1 MAEKLLKTEEK
12 IAWKDAR
19 HVFAWYWKISKNHQY
34 LFWWMMALWGVGTLL
49 ADVLSVVVY
58 KNIIDIITSSQ
69 NVEQLWHNFIL
80 LVILYITYFTLFRIG
95 DKCLRLYQVG
105 TLRDLTNFTFQKIQQ
120 HSYDFF
126 ANNFSGSLTSQARR
140 FVDGFA
146 TIVEGIILTYWLSL
160 IRLIGVVL
168 VVAFFSWQLSI
179 VFCLFLG
186 GIFFVIRPLL
196 KERMRQ
202 DTYEAAASS
211 KVSGYFADVFSN
223 VFNVKIF
230 SAHKKEKKAFA
241 KLVEDQVLIEDTSWR
256 VWNKLVVL
264 QNSMMLTFQLTLL
277 GGGLFLWSK
286 GQITAGT
293 IVLVFSYA
301 QGLFMTAW
309 HLVRTTTGV
318 LKALANA
325 KEMVD
330 IFELEPSIQDGKN
343 ATELCLDKGQIEFSQ
358 INFGYADGQLV
369 FDNFSLSVKSGE
381 KVGLVGPSGGGK
393 STITKLLLRFM
404 DPTAG
409 AISID
414 DQDIR
419 TVTQDSLRRA
429 IAYVPQEPLLFHRTL
444 RENIAYGK
452 PDATEEEII
461 EAAKKAHAHEFI
473 EVLGAQYETMV
484 GERGIKLSGGQRQR
498 IAIARAI
505 LKDAPILVLDEAT
518 SALDSISELKI
529 REAVDELIENKTAL
543 IIAHRLS
550 TVEKMDRI
558 IVLSKDGAIEEEG
571 SHQELITRGGLYS
584 TLWNHQTGGF
594 LPEDEDTEIENREKA
609 EG

>member
-1 MAEKLLKTEEK
+1 MSEKLLKTEEK
-12 IAWKDAR
+12 IGFEDVKR
-19 HVFAWYWKISKNHQY
+19 VFSWYWKISKNYHR
-34 LFWWMMALWGVGTLL
+34 LFWLMFLVWGVGTLL

-58 KNIIDIITSSQ
+58 KNIIDIITSGEHVS
-69 NVEQLWHNFIL
+69 ELWKYFSL
-80 LVILYITYFTLFRIG
+80 LAVMHITYFTLFRMG
-95 DKCLRLYQVG
+95 DRYLRLYQVG
-105 TLRDLTNFTFQKIQQ
+105 TLRELTNFTFRKIQE

-140 FVDGFA
+140 FIDGGV
-146 TIVEGIILTYWLSL
+146 TIIEGIVFVYWLNI
-160 IRLIGVVL
+160 IRLVGIIF
-168 VVAFFSWQLSI
+168 VVALFSWQLACI
-179 VFCLFLG
+179 FVFFLL
-186 GIFFVIRPLL
+186 GIFTLVTPLL

-202 DTYEAAASS
+202 DTYEAEASS
-211 KVSGYFADVFSN
+211 QVSGYFADVFSN
-223 VFNVKIF
+223 ILNTKIF
-230 SAHKKEKKAFA
+230 SAFGRENKAFSEV
-241 KLVEDQVLIEDTSWR
+241 VEKQVGIEDTSWR
-256 VWNKLVVL
+256 VWNKLVVI
-264 QNSMMLTFQLTLL
+264 QNGIMMTFQLTLL
-277 GGGLFLWSK
+277 GGGIYLWSQ

-301 QGLFMTAW
+301 QGLFMMAW
-309 HLVRTTTGV
+309 NFVRTTTGV
-318 LKALANA
+318 LRAFANA

-330 IFELEPSIQDGKN
+330 IFELEPSIQDIEN
-343 ATELCLDKGQIEFSQ
+343 ATELRIDKGQIVFSKVD
-358 INFGYADGQLV
+358 FGYIDGKRV
-369 FDNFSLSVKSGE
+369 FNGFSLSIQPGE

-393 STITKLLLRFM
+393 STVTKLLLRFM

-409 AISID
+409 VIAID
-414 DQDIR
+414 GQDIKK
-419 TVTQDSLRRA
+419 VTQNSLREA

-452 PDATEEEII
+452 PEATEEEII

-473 EVLGAQYETMV
+473 EVLEAQYDTMV

-518 SALDSISELKI
+518 SALDTISELKI

-558 IVLSKDGAIEEEG
+558 IVLGKDGAIEEEG
-571 SHQELITRGGLYS
+571 SHQELVARGGLYS

-594 LPEDEDTEIENREKA
+594 LPEDEDTETENR
-609 EG
+609 